1 MALDYKSSLGRYRRY
16 LQLVQTQPLWAASM
30 WVIMSLVLL
39 IVLIILALR
48 PTLVTISGL
57 FGELR
62 QQKEISARLDEKI
75 LKVRKAIDEME
86 SVKPDLPLLQQVLP
100 EQANWEIL
108 AEDLYRAATESGLD
122 IMTIS
127 VEKVPLSPTEVT
139 IDQQQAKPLVPQ
151 GLISVRFSLSAK
163 GNEQQILNTITTLQK
178 MKRIIL
184 FSDVSIEQDKDGRLN
199 LNVFGEVGYIP
210 DKYLL

>member
-39 IVLIILALR
+39 IVLVILALR

-62 QQKEISARLDEKI
+62 QQKEISAKLDEKI
-75 LKVRKAIDEME
+75 LKVRRAIDEME
-86 SVKPDLPLLQQVLP
+86 SVKNDLPLLQQILP
-100 EQANWEIL
+100 EQADWDIL
-108 AEDLYRAATESGLD
+108 ADDLYKAATESGLD
-122 IMTIS
+122 ILSIS
-127 VEKVPLSPTEVT
+127 VEKIPLSPSEIVV
-139 IDQQQAKPLVPQ
+139 DQQQAKPLMPQ
-151 GLISVRFSLSAK
+151 GLISIRFSIAAK
-163 GNEQQILNTITTLQK
+163 GNEQQIRNTILALQE
-178 MKRIIL
+178 MKRLIL
-184 FSDVSIEQDKDGRLN
+184 FSDVSIEEDKDGRLN
-199 LNVFGEVGYIP
+199 LNASGEVGYIP

>member
-1 MALDYKSSLGRYRRY
+1 
-16 LQLVQTQPLWAASM
+16 M